1 MNNTFRLRFVTLV
14 LASALASCSQEDSS
28 LSVTSADGPNQQGI
42 VRNIDE
48 FNQAVAD
55 LQPGDKVI
63 LANGTWPDVELRF
76 KGEGMPDQPV
86 ELTAEEPGKVI
97 ITGQS
102 NLGISGSH
110 IVVSG
115 LVFKDGFTPTTEV
128 IAFRTA
134 KHELANNSRVTNMV
148 IDNFGNPERFVSD
161 IWVSMY
167 GKNNRFDHNTLINK
181 GNAGVTLAVRMNTE
195 ASRENGHII
204 EYNYFGPRQTLGS
217 NGGETLRIGTSH
229 FSREYSNSIV
239 QYNYF
244 DRTSGELEIISSKAC
259 GNEIRGNV
267 FFESQ
272 GTLTMRHGHYT
283 LVEGNYFL
291 GNRKPNTGGIRIIN
305 ENQTVRNNYLS
316 GLTGRRFHGALV
328 IMNGVPNGP
337 INRYDP
343 VIDSLI
349 NNNIV
354 INSDNVQ
361 LCAGSDGE
369 RSAVPTGSSMHNN
382 IFMSTTTINPF
393 TVYDDISGISFEG
406 NVLNEEADVPI
417 DRGFVKAPYSIAE
430 NEHGLLVPAKSLIDQ
445 IGFGQVKL
453 PVTKKETGADFYEKV
468 DPFVEFGGGTTKT
481 VAAGTG
487 MLLDAIKAS
496 NPGDT
501 LVLENGGE
509 YLLNKFAS
517 VSHPLTIKAE
527 DGDKPIIRSEKSTF
541 IFIENGGALE
551 LENLWFDGAES
562 PDLYGNN
569 IISTSRY
576 SMTRNYSLAV
586 RNCKVTNLDVNHS
599 YNFLGVHK
607 GTFADSIEIS
617 GSEMT
622 NITGSILALDKEP
635 EDLGIY
641 NAEHVTIANNMF
653 ADVQGAVANIYRGG
667 TDESTFGPIVTVEGN
682 SFTNTGL
689 GRRNKSGASLVFHG
703 VQRLNISNSTWDK
716 SAPLELFLTNGEPLT
731 VIEDVVMKDTGPIIA
746 NNDEYSVRNLTYLQ
760 RERRSP

>member
-1 MNNTFRLRFVTLV
+1 MLTISRSSLIVVTLSLV
-14 LASALASCSQEDSS
+14 LAGCAEHDNSN
-28 LSVTSADGPNQQGI
+28 V
-42 VRNIDE
+42 VRNIGE
-48 FNQAVAD
+48 FDDAVAAAE
-55 LQPGDKVI
+55 PGTRIV
-63 LANGTWPDVELRF
+63 LASGEWSDVELVF
-76 KGEGMPDQPV
+76 KANGLPEQPI

-97 ITGQS
+97 INGQS
-102 NLGISGSH
+102 NLSVSGSH
-110 IVVSG
+110 LIVSN

-128 IAFRTA
+128 IAFRTS
-134 KHELANNSRVTNMV
+134 KEDLANNVRVTNTV
-148 IDNFGNPERFVSD
+148 IDSFTNPERHSSD
-161 IWVSMY
+161 IWVAIY
-167 GKNNRFDHNTLINK
+167 GKNNRFDHNSLLNK

-229 FSREYSNSIV
+229 YSREYSNTV
-239 QYNYF
+239 VRNNYF

-259 GNEIRGNV
+259 GNEIRDNV

-316 GLTGRRFHGALV
+316 GLTGHRFRGAMV

-343 VIDSLI
+343 VIDSLM

-354 INSDNVQ
+354 VDSDHIQ
-361 LCAGSDGE
+361 LCAGSDEE
-369 RSAVPTGSSMHNN
+369 RSGVPTGSSMHRN
-382 IFMSTTTINPF
+382 IFMSKTNLNPF

-406 NVLNEEADVPI
+406 NILNEEASVPI
-417 DRGFVKAPYSIAE
+417 DQGFSKVPYSLAE
-430 NEHGLLVPAKSLIDQ
+430 NEHGLLVPAKSLIDE
-445 IGFGQVKL
+445 IDFGEVKL
-453 PVTKKETGADFYEKV
+453 PVTKNETGADFYPKT
-468 DPFVEFGGGTTKT
+468 DPSVTFGSGAIVE
-481 VAAGTG
+481 VPAGTDT
-487 MLLDAIKAS
+487 LRDAINS
-496 NPGDT
+496 SSPGDT

-509 YLLNKFAS
+509 YLLTKFAS
-517 VSHPLTIKAE
+517 AHHPLTIKAE

-569 IISTSRY
+569 VISTSRY
-576 SMTRNYSLAV
+576 SMNRNYSLAV

-599 YNFLGVHK
+599 YNFLGVYK
-607 GTFADSIEIS
+607 ATFADSIEIADTEIS
-617 GSEMT
+617 
-622 NITGSILALDKEP
+622 NVTGSILAFDKEP

-641 NAEHVTIANNMF
+641 NVENVTIRNSTF
-653 ADVQGAVANIYRGG
+653 TDIQGAIANIYRGG

-682 SFTNTGL
+682 SFVNTGL
-689 GRRNKSGASLVFHG
+689 GRRNKSAASLIFHG
-703 VQRLNISNSTWDK
+703 VQKLNIANSTWDS
-716 SAPLELFLTNGEPLT
+716 SAPLELFLTNGEPIT
-731 VIEDVVMKDTGPIIA
+731 VIEDVVMRNTGQIRA
-746 NNDEYSVRNLTYLQ
+746 NNDQYTIRNVTYESS
-760 RERRSP
+760 R